1 MITARSLSKSFGR
14 KPVLRDLSFCARAGE
29 ITLLI
34 GPNGAGKTT
43 TMRLLTGLAQPDG
56 GTAAI
61 AGRDI
66 VRERIAAQ
74 QLLSYLPQNP
84 SFHPRFTCGQI
95 VEFYA
100 RANRCR
106 PGERR
111 NARLPAG
118 LLWQRR
124 EPRSRR
130 PQSEYRA
137 PRRPPEPGHADA
149 LRFRRRPQST
159 VSPTGATARGRGAT
173 ARCHPA
179 LPYRKRKEWRCCR
192 ARRGRSRRVP
202 CGVARSG
209 ARSSPRVRQECKRH
223 SSAHYGA
230 SRARLRDARRGPN
243 RAAGACQRR

>member
-84 SFHPRFTCGQI
+84 SFHPRFTC
-95 VEFYA
+95 
-100 RANRCR
+100 
-106 PGERR
+106 
-111 NARLPAG
+111 
-118 LLWQRR
+118 
-124 EPRSRR
+124 
-130 PQSEYRA
+130 
-137 PRRPPEPGHADA
+137 
-149 LRFRRRPQST
+149 
-159 VSPTGATARGRGAT
+159 
-173 ARCHPA
+173 
-179 LPYRKRKEWRCCR
+179 
-192 ARRGRSRRVP
+192 
-202 CGVARSG
+202 
-209 ARSSPRVRQECKRH
+209 
-223 SSAHYGA
+223 
-230 SRARLRDARRGPN
+230 
-243 RAAGACQRR
+243 